1 VDLARQVGQD
11 GRQGARAPPG
21 ALRSPYSIKSLT
33 APQGSTHTPGAPA
46 GAAGATPQCQRAPR
60 TAQGIEIVRR
70 DNCALVRNVIT
81 TCLEMILIARD
92 EEGAKA
98 YVRATIADLLMNRL
112 DLSLLVITKARSQL
126 TTPVWECLEL

>member
-1 VDLARQVGQD
+1 VTRCQC
-11 GRQGARAPPG
+11 ARARCRV
-21 ALRSPYSIKSLT
+21 ASAT
-33 APQGSTHTPGAPA
+33 A
-46 GAAGATPQCQRAPR
+46 GA
-60 TAQGIEIVRR
+60 AQGIEIVRR

-112 DLSLLVITKARSQL
+112 DLSLLVITKARAAPRAGPACV
-126 TTPVWECLEL
+126 TRVGA